1 MVNILESEVVNV
13 ILIIGGALFVFGA
26 IKLGIGIYKAE
37 KKIKE
42 VDEKEGKQDGN

>member
-13 ILIIGGALFVFGA
+13 ILIIGGALFLFGA
-26 IKLGIGIYKAE
+26 VRLGIGIYKAE

-42 VDEKEGKQDGN
+42 IDKKEEKQDDN